1 MGCGATPGHL
11 AVTWQALFRGSLLA
25 IALLGVTALTGCTG
39 ALPLTGEAGMPGYV
53 LGPVPEQ
60 YRGMTNPF
68 TPDDAA
74 AVEAGKQI
82 YAVQCLR
89 CHGATG
95 RGDGPQAPYMDPLPA
110 NFTAPLTLREFSE
123 HQDYA
128 FGVVSAGKVQSPMPA
143 FQQTLGET
151 ERWQVITYAWYL
163 GLQANE

>member
-1 MGCGATPGHL
+1 MKRETTPQRTAMTGP
-11 AVTWQALFRGSLLA
+11 ALFRGALVAL
-25 IALLGVTALTGCTG
+25 ALLGTAALAGCAG
-39 ALPLTGEAGMPGYV
+39 AGPLAGEAGMPGYI

-60 YRGMTNPF
+60 YRGMTDPF

-74 AVEAGKQI
+74 AVEAGKQV
-82 YAVQCLR
+82 YAVQCLS

-95 RGDGPQAPYMDPLPA
+95 RGDGPQAPYMDPQPA
-110 NFTAPLTLREFSE
+110 DFTAPLILREFTE

-128 FGVVSAGKVQSPMPA
+128 YGVVSAGKVQSPMPA